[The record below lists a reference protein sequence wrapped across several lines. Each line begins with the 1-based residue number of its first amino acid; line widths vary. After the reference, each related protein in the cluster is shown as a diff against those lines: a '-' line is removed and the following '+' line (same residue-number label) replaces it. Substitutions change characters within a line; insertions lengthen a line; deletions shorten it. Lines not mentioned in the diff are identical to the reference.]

1 MSITPQAIQELL
13 LELEASRASRKI
25 AWNNLQEIR
34 KQLESAGV
42 KLKTPA
48 QRSFESECKIV
59 LAGIQTAITDRNEV
73 IKDLA
78 KTARRL
84 DKAHF
89 DDKAD
94 FGAAHIALLKII
106 DRAEGFV

>member
-1 MSITPQAIQELL
+1 LQQIRNL
-13 LELEASRASRKI
+13 LEP
-25 AWNNLQEIR
+25 
-34 KQLESAGV
+34 AGV
-42 KLKTPA
+42 ELKTLA

-59 LAGIQTAITDRNEV
+59 LDGIQTAITDRNEV

-94 FGAAHIALLKII
+94 FGAAHIALLISI